1 MSQMIYCVEDDMN
14 IRELVAYA
22 LKTSGY
28 EAIGFE
34 NAAEFYK
41 GLKNGNPDLI
51 LLDIMLPDED
61 GISVLKKLR
70 ARNEHKDIPVI
81 MLTAKST
88 EYDKVKGL
96 DVGADDY
103 VTKPFGVMELISRIK
118 AVLRRSQ
125 KSISTDMMVL
135 GDIHLDIQKHEV
147 TVSGKEVILTY
158 KEFEL
163 LTYLM
168 KNQGIVLSRD
178 KILEVIWNY
187 DYEGESRTVDVH
199 IGSLRQKLG
208 SSGNMIETVR
218 GVGYKM
224 GTKE

>member
-1 MSQMIYCVEDDMN
+1 MIYCVEDDMN

-41 GLKNGNPDLI
+41 GLKEGNPDLI

-61 GISVLKKLR
+61 GISILKKLR
-70 ARNEHKDIPVI
+70 GKNEYKDIPVI

-125 KSISTDMMVL
+125 KSISTDMMLL
-135 GDIHLDIQKHEV
+135 GDIRLDIQKHEV
-147 TVSGKEVILTY
+147 TVSGKEVVLTY

-208 SSGNMIETVR
+208 SSGNKIDTVR

-224 GTKE
+224 GNKE